1 MSHQST
7 LIELRGVSK
16 RYGSVEAL
24 RDVDLAVQT
33 RQIVAVVGDNGA
45 GKSTLVHVLAGLVQ
59 PDAGSIAVRGET
71 VRLDSVAKAA
81 ELGIASA
88 FQQPQFCENLDVS
101 ANIFLGREMRQG
113 LSVRDDAGMYAKA
126 REVLNTLSTPVRA
139 GQSIASL
146 SGGQRQR
153 LSIARAV
160 YRNPEI
166 LIFDDSFSA
175 LDFKTDRVVR
185 DALKEYAKDATKIIV
200 AQRVGTIM
208 DADCILVLDDGRLVG
223 KGTHRELLE
232 SCDVYRQIAQSQLSE
247 EELSA

>member
-81 ELGIASA
+81 EMGIASA
-88 FQQPQFCENLDVS
+88 FQQPQFCENLEDRKTS
-101 ANIFLGREMRQG
+101 CRE
-113 LSVRDDAGMYAKA
+113 
-126 REVLNTLSTPVRA
+126 
-139 GQSIASL
+139 
-146 SGGQRQR
+146 
-153 LSIARAV
+153 
-160 YRNPEI
+160 
-166 LIFDDSFSA
+166 
-175 LDFKTDRVVR
+175 RV
-185 DALKEYAKDATKIIV
+185 
-200 AQRVGTIM
+200 
-208 DADCILVLDDGRLVG
+208 
-223 KGTHRELLE
+223 
-232 SCDVYRQIAQSQLSE
+232 
-247 EELSA
+247 